1 MSNTARTIGAV
12 VLVAVAGV
20 LLSRNCGNTQEKA
33 AIKANSVA
41 EALAWGAGTLVQE
54 LEGDGPVVFI
64 QVPALDDRGRRLNQR
79 ILKAFENGMGKG
91 DVHEID
97 PLEGMEGEE
106 AIQYSTR
113 VYNNR
118 WADEFVQ
125 WMGSVPDARAC
136 VNLNPLPP
144 GLSAEKVKALPPVI
158 SLFEYMELE
167 QAERVAAKLGL
178 AAAIVPKPPRRPTG
192 QPSDA
197 PAHALFERSYDVIRP

>member
-20 LLSRNCGNTQEKA
+20 MLLRNCGNSQDKA
-33 AIKANSVA
+33 AIKANSVT
-41 EALAWGAGTLVQE
+41 EALAWGAGTLVKE

-64 QVPALDDRGRRLNQR
+64 QVPALDDRGRSLNQR
-79 ILKAFENGMGKG
+79 IRKAFEDGMGKG

-97 PLEGMEGEE
+97 PLEGMEGDE

-118 WADEFVQ
+118 WAQEFVQ

-144 GLSAEKVKALPPVI
+144 GLSAEKVKSLPPVI

-167 QAERVAAKLGL
+167 RAKQVASTLGL
-178 AAAIVPKPPRRPTG
+178 AAAIVPKPPRRPSG
-192 QPSDA
+192 QPSNASADD
-197 PAHALFERSYDVIRP
+197 LFNRSYDVVRP